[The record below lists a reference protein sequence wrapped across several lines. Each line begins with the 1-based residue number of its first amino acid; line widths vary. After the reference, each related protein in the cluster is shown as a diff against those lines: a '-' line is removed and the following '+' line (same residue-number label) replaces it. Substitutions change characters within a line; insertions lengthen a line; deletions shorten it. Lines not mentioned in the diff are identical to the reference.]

1 MSREPKPYAGMN
13 VCQIVEAIFLM
24 PEWEREQLV
33 ERCRELIPVTL
44 EDEAEDEEYGG
55 STSTAP
61 IVVWSFYNAP
71 DELRALVIPD
81 DVDWLAVVPPHLEDE
96 YIGWMEQGTAFGCC
110 EVSWHRGPNGERV
123 VIGFHA

>member
-1 MSREPKPYAGMN
+1 MAKPYAGMN

-24 PEWEREQLV
+24 PEDEREQLV
-33 ERCRELIPVTL
+33 ERCRELLPVPI

-96 YIGWMEQGTAFGCC
+96 YIGWMEQGSAFGRC